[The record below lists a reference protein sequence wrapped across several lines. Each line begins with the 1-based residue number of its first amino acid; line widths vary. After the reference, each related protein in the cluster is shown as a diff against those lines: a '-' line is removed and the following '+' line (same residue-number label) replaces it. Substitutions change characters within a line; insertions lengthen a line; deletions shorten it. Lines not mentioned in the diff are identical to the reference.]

1 MRKDRIAHHDP
12 SRHPSAPRV
21 EDTGCVALDEV
32 MLVVRHHNDD
42 DHVGGLCGAQFNEIG
57 ANRSST
63 WPSRQPL
70 VILMRGP

>member
-1 MRKDRIAHHDP
+1 MWMDRIAQHDP
-12 SRHPSAPRV
+12 SRHPSSPRV

-42 DHVGGLCGAQFNEIG
+42 DHVGGLCGAQFNKEEP
-57 ANRSST
+57 T